1 MKQTSKQK
9 TKQTNKQKEKKECNN
24 SDKIVNEQQMTYYW
38 EWGEVFAGNHLKTS
52 SLPRFLSLDQAFHLD
67 KMTR

>member
-38 EWGEVFAGNHLKTS
+38 E
-52 SLPRFLSLDQAFHLD
+52 
-67 KMTR
+67 